1 MRLARPRDATD
12 ATVAAVLD
20 RFPALAP
27 LGDRRAG
34 LLSGG
39 EQQMLAL
46 ARALVAGPRLL
57 LVDELSLG
65 LAPLIVA
72 RLLPVLR
79 EIADDTGVGVLLV
92 EQHVALAL
100 SVAHR
105 AYLLQRGRVVRSGP
119 AEELAANLDELEA
132 GYFGEGP
139 APSSAST

>member
-1 MRLARPRDATD
+1 MTTANDL
-12 ATVAAVLD
+12 
-20 RFPALAP
+20 P
-27 LGDRRAG
+27 LAG
-34 LLSGG
+34 LKVLELHAIGPVPYAGSLLISLGAQIVRVSPPADPKLG
-39 EQQMLAL
+39 
-46 ARALVAGPRLL
+46 VAMKPEFDVLNAGKTQLL
-57 LVDELSLG
+57 LDMKSAEG
-65 LAPLIVA
+65 M
-72 RLLPVLR
+72 
-79 EIADDTGVGVLLV
+79 GVLLV